1 MKELPLKLRWIFL
14 VISLVGFLFGGL
26 GYAVSV
32 QAHST
37 SEGTYMQVP
46 IYTPTAQPDG
56 RIIYI
61 VKEGDTIT
69 SIALINGI
77 DEEDLR
83 GMNNLVG
90 DIITVGQ
97 ELLLGFGGPPEE
109 IITPGPTPTSTIAL
123 PTPTPQ
129 AGFGNLC
136 ILLFNDLN
144 GDSLRQ
150 EEEASIPG
158 GAISI
163 KNRVGTVSDSIETG
177 SGLEAHCFEELP
189 EGLFTI
195 SVAIPP
201 GYNPTTNTSFEIELG
216 PGDITYIDF
225 GAQAS
230 SETVTQAPIIPEEGQ
245 KSPVL
250 GIIGGVILLLGAG
263 LALFAGR
270 LMKGR

>member
-1 MKELPLKLRWIFL
+1 MKEHHVSLRWIIL
-14 VISLVGFLFGGL
+14 VISLAGFLVGIL
-26 GYAVSV
+26 GYDVSV
-32 QAHST
+32 QAFST
-37 SEGTYMQVP
+37 SENTYLQVP

-77 DEEDLR
+77 SEDDLR
-83 GMNNLVG
+83 GMNNIVG

-109 IITPGPTPTSTIAL
+109 IITPGPTPTPTISL

-129 AGFGNLC
+129 AGFGDLC

-163 KNRVGTVSDSIETG
+163 KNRVGTVSESVETV
-177 SGLEAHCFEELP
+177 SGLEAHCFEQIP

-201 GYNPTTNTSFEIELG
+201 GYNPTTNTSFDVELG
-216 PGDITYIDF
+216 PGDITYVDF

-230 SETVTQAPIIPEEGQ
+230 SETVAQVAIIPEEGQ

>member
-1 MKELPLKLRWIFL
+1 MKKQRANLRWIILVVSLAGFL
-14 VISLVGFLFGGL
+14 VGIL
-26 GYAVSV
+26 GYVVSV
-32 QAHST
+32 QAFST
-37 SEGTYMQVP
+37 SENTYLQVP

-77 DEEDLR
+77 SEDDLR
-83 GMNNLVG
+83 GMNNIVG

-109 IITPGPTPTSTIAL
+109 IITPGPTPTPTISL

-129 AGFGNLC
+129 AGFGDLC

-163 KNRVGTVSDSIETG
+163 KNRVGTVSESVETG
-177 SGLEAHCFEELP
+177 SGLEAHCFEQIP

-201 GYNPTTNTSFEIELG
+201 GYNPTTNTSFDIELG
-216 PGDITYIDF
+216 AGDITYVDF

-230 SETVTQAPIIPEEGQ
+230 SETVAQVAIIPEEGQ

-250 GIIGGVILLLGAG
+250 GIIGGAILLLGAG
-263 LALFAGR
+263 LALFASR

>member
-1 MKELPLKLRWIFL
+1 MNEIHAKLRL
-14 VISLVGFLFGGL
+14 VILTIIISGILMGVLA
-26 GYAVSV
+26 YTMSV
-32 QAHST
+32 QASST
-37 SEGTYMQVP
+37 SDSVYLQVP

-61 VKEGDTIT
+61 VKEGDTLL
-69 SIALINGI
+69 SISLISGI
-77 DEEDLR
+77 SVDDLK

-90 DIITVGQ
+90 DIITPGQ
-97 ELLLGFGGPPEE
+97 ELLLGLGGPPEE
-109 IITPGPTPTSTIAL
+109 IITPGPTPTPTISL

-158 GAISI
+158 GAISL
-163 KNRVGTVSDSIETG
+163 KNRDGTVSESVETD
-177 SGLEAHCFEELP
+177 SGLEAHCFEQIP
-189 EGLFTI
+189 EGMFTI

-216 PGDITYIDF
+216 PGDITYVDF
-225 GAQAS
+225 GAQPG
-230 SETVTQAPIIPEEGQ
+230 SETVAQAPILPEEGQ
-245 KSPVL
+245 RSPVL